1 LALAIGVGLHS
12 DYRGNRDNAGALV
25 LLQVGASSTRRV
37 DAPPIQAFWISASSF
52 SEFADAV
59 RCCFIGRGVD
69 AFYSASFLIP
79 VRIARCEAFA
89 LFRLRGGIT
98 RACAINRMSGC

>member
-1 LALAIGVGLHS
+1 LAPAIGVGPHS

-25 LLQVGASSTRRV
+25 LLQGGASSTRRV
-37 DAPPIQAFWISASSF
+37 DAPPIQAFLDQRQLL

-69 AFYSASFLIP
+69 AFYSASFSIP
-79 VRIARCEAFA
+79 VRIEV
-89 LFRLRGGIT
+89 
-98 RACAINRMSGC
+98 